1 MKQKEDTNMEEIF
14 NKLNIFLDDVLKE
27 KQEHIKELKE
37 QLKEIENEGKKWI
50 AKQ

>member
-1 MKQKEDTNMEEIF
+1 MKQKEDKTDMEEIF

-37 QLKEIENEGKKWI
+37 QLKEIENEGKK
-50 AKQ
+50 